1 MHLIRLPVSADTV
14 RSLALRLPK
23 SERIKDTKLAI
34 QRQAAKANIAA
45 TRRGSVIAKLP
56 DAAIWEKHP
65 ITVSFISPPT
75 ISVVAITTPDATM
88 SVRIKNPNIED
99 ALRFFIFFI
108 SFPE

>member
-1 MHLIRLPVSADTV
+1 V

-23 SERIKDTKLAI
+23 SDRTTAIKLAI
-34 QRQAAKANIAA
+34 QRQAAKANTAA
-45 TRRGSVIAKLP
+45 IRRGSVIAKLP
-56 DAAIWEKHP
+56 DAARWEKHP

-88 SVRIKNPNIED
+88 RVRRKNLNIED